1 MIAPIYAKNNPS
13 CGIIRTVNTNPHCY
27 GMLVQ
32 QPNYNGWW
40 ADWRA
45 KRKAKRAERKAKR
58 AERKAMKSGQVVA
71 NTSYIPPI
79 PTNTASGIS
88 PIVYLSIGVLALGGT
103 YLYFSK

>member
-1 MIAPIYAKNNPS
+1 MIAPLYVKNNPS
-13 CGIIRTVNTNPHCY
+13 CGIIRTVQTNPHCY

-45 KRKAKRAERKAKR
+45 KRKAKR